1 MLLWQLEVL
10 IFLIPLVAWAD
21 SEQKPILRVG
31 GGGGGG
37 EGEGGRGGEGGEG
50 RGRGGGGEGRG
61 GRKGGVG
68 YYFICH
74 NVMYNYYTLY
84 MYNVMLE

>member
-37 EGEGGRGGEGGEG
+37 EGREGEG
-50 RGRGGGGEGRG
+50 RGEEGRG
-61 GRKGGVG
+61 RVL
-68 YYFICH
+68 
-74 NVMYNYYTLY
+74 LY
-84 MYNVMLE
+84 MSQCHV